1 MVSIVVQFGEVIS
14 AFLIL
19 STSFAW
25 RVEVRNI
32 NSSHLSGLSTTNLG
46 TSTHRPSS
54 SRLVRSMHVHRAR
67 AVSHI
72 LGGTHA
78 REFLTASISIVCS
91 VLSRHSIVE
100 TSRGVALMLNVSVR
114 ALHHAQNFREALSVL
129 YNKSVIIGVLTYFSN
144 TLVRLS
150 EGKFLPCEIV
160 SLLSD

>member
-14 AFLIL
+14 VFLIL

-25 RVEVRNI
+25 RVEVRNV
-32 NSSHLSGLSTTNLG
+32 NASHLSGLSATNLG
-46 TSTHRPSS
+46 TGTHRPSS
-54 SRLVRSMHVHRAR
+54 SGLRSVHIHRAR
-67 AVSHI
+67 ALSHC
-72 LGGTHA
+72 LVRTHA

-100 TSRGVALMLNVSVR
+100 TSRGVAYVVNVSVR
-114 ALHHAQNFREALSVL
+114 ALHHAQNFRETLSVL
-129 YNKSVIIGVLTYFSN
+129 YNISVIIGVLTYFSN

-150 EGKFLPCEIV
+150 EGKFFPCVIV

>member
-25 RVEVRNI
+25 RVEVRNV
-32 NSSHLSGLSTTNLG
+32 NASHLSGLSATNLG
-46 TSTHRPSS
+46 TGTHRPSS
-54 SRLVRSMHVHRAR
+54 SGLVRLVHVHRAR
-67 AVSHI
+67 TVSHC
-72 LGGTHA
+72 LVRTHA

-100 TSRGVALMLNVSVR
+100 TSRGVALMVNVSVR